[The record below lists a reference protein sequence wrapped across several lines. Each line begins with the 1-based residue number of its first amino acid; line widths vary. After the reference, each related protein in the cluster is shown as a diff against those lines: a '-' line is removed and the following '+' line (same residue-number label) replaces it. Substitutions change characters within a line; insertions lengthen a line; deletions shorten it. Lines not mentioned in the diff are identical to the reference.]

1 MAKEPQ
7 FNWDPESGVAI
18 CALTDG
24 DNIFMGTAACAA
36 EDIDMMSEKTGCQIA
51 LWRAEIKYYIH
62 IRDNEVKPALKAL
75 KHVYYTMNR
84 SKHFNPKSYENIMLW
99 RQIRQK
105 ENDLATIK
113 DMITDQKK
121 QLKEYI
127 DEKDKFY
134 KRVRANR
141 KTDSVGQN

>member
-1 MAKEPQ
+1 MAREPQ

-24 DNIFMGTAACAA
+24 YNMFIGTAACAE

-51 LWRAEIKYYIH
+51 LWRAEIKYYTH
-62 IRDNEVKPALKAL
+62 IRDNELKPALKAL

-84 SKHFNPKSYENIMLW
+84 SKHFNSKSYENIMLW

-105 ENDLATIK
+105 ENDLATINY
-113 DMITDQKK
+113 MIADQKK

>member
-1 MAKEPQ
+1 
-7 FNWDPESGVAI
+7 
-18 CALTDG
+18 
-24 DNIFMGTAACAA
+24 
-36 EDIDMMSEKTGCQIA
+36 
-51 LWRAEIKYYIH
+51 
-62 IRDNEVKPALKAL
+62 
-75 KHVYYTMNR
+75 MNR

-105 ENDLATIK
+105 ENDLATIN

-127 DEKDKFY
+127 DEKEKFY

>member
-1 MAKEPQ
+1 MAREPQ

-75 KHVYYTMNR
+75 KQFYYTMNR
-84 SKHFNPKSYENIMLW
+84 SK
-99 RQIRQK
+99 
-105 ENDLATIK
+105 
-113 DMITDQKK
+113 
-121 QLKEYI
+121 
-127 DEKDKFY
+127 
-134 KRVRANR
+134 
-141 KTDSVGQN
+141 